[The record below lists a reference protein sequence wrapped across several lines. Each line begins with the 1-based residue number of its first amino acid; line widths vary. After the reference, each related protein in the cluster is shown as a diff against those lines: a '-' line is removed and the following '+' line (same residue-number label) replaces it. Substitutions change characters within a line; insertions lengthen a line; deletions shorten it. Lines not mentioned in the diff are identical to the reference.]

1 MVVEESTAVE
11 LDEDVLALAERPLDF
26 PPSHGLSGNFWAGGN
41 ATQHLPARQVA
52 VKPFRSP

>member
-1 MVVEESTAVE
+1 VVVEEGTAVE

-26 PPSHGLSGNFWAGGN
+26 PPGQGLGRDFWSGGN
-41 ATQHLPARQVA
+41 ATQHVTARQVA